1 MSTNASED
9 SGDDQRNSRIRDR
22 HGADVIRLPLESA
35 SAGGRPGSCSMTR
48 LVYRLSDVRRRVVI
62 DDLEG
67 ATETQHAR
75 GKLTARE
82 RIELLLDPETFT
94 EIGTFRRRQVGADD
108 ADRRQPAT
116 DGVVTGWGTVHGRKV
131 FVFAHDF
138 RLFGGSLGT
147 AHAAKIHKLQ
157 DLAMSVGA
165 PVIGLNDGAGARIQE
180 GVAALAGYGG
190 IFRRNVAASGVI
202 PQISVML
209 GPCAGGAVYSPAL
222 TDFIFMVDPL
232 AYMFITGPDV
242 IQSVTQETVSKE
254 ELGGSEMHAT
264 RSGVATFVHD
274 DEGACLEEVRYLLS
288 LLPANH
294 LEVSPQYECTDP
306 ADRHCD
312 ALLEMVPTDPRQPY
326 DIRQVMAEIVDD
338 HELLELH
345 ERWAPTIV
353 CALARLDGRTVGL
366 VGNQPMVRA
375 GVIDVLA
382 AQKAARFVSTC
393 NSFNI
398 PLVTLVD
405 VPGFMPGLDQEQ
417 AGMIRHGAKL
427 LYAYCNATVPRI
439 QVILRKAYGGAYIV
453 MDSGSIGADLTLA
466 WPSNEIA
473 VMGPAAAVEVLHRRE
488 LLAADDPV
496 GMREVLVDDYIDSI
510 MHPFAAAER
519 GFVDEIIDPRQTRH
533 ALIDGLSLLTTKHH
547 PAGRPGRYGNPPI

>member
-1 MSTNASED
+1 
-9 SGDDQRNSRIRDR
+9 
-22 HGADVIRLPLESA
+22 
-35 SAGGRPGSCSMTR
+35 
-48 LVYRLSDVRRRVVI
+48 
-62 DDLEG
+62 
-67 ATETQHAR
+67 
-75 GKLTARE
+75 
-82 RIELLLDPETFT
+82 
-94 EIGTFRRRQVGADD
+94 
-108 ADRRQPAT
+108 
-116 DGVVTGWGTVHGRKV
+116 
-131 FVFAHDF
+131 
-138 RLFGGSLGT
+138 
-147 AHAAKIHKLQ
+147 
-157 DLAMSVGA
+157 
-165 PVIGLNDGAGARIQE
+165 
-180 GVAALAGYGG
+180 
-190 IFRRNVAASGVI
+190 
-202 PQISVML
+202 
-209 GPCAGGAVYSPAL
+209 
-222 TDFIFMVDPL
+222 
-232 AYMFITGPDV
+232 
-242 IQSVTQETVSKE
+242 
-254 ELGGSEMHAT
+254 MHAT

-274 DEGACLEEVRYLLS
+274 DEAACLEEVRYLLS
-288 LLPANH
+288 LLPAHH
-294 LEVSPQYECTDP
+294 LEVPPQYECTDP
-306 ADRHCD
+306 DDRPCD

-353 CALARLDGRTVGL
+353 CALARLGGRTVGL

-439 QVILRKAYGGAYIV
+439 QVIVRKAYGGAYIV

-473 VMGPAAAVEVLHRRE
+473 VMGASAAVEVLHRRE
-488 LLAADDPV
+488 LIATDDPA
-496 GMREVLVDDYIDSI
+496 GMREALVDDYIDSI

-533 ALIDGLSLLTTKHH
+533 ALIDGLRLLTTKHN